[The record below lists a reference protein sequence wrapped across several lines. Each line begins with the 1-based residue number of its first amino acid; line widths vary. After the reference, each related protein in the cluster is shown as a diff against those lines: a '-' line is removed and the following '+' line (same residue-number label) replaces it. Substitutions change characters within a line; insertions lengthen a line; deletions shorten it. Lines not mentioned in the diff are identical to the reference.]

1 MAINKEI
8 MEDIIEN
15 ILKKDTRD
23 RLLIH
28 YDGFVGRGINGVSSR
43 SVWLAYEEIVT
54 VCSVEQYD
62 GDTTRTDL
70 ISYDIREE
78 YIIARYQD
86 YRKGKYSKEFIRR
99 GKEYSIIIP
108 YSSISSMEVR
118 HGERYE

>member
-15 ILKKDTRD
+15 ILKEDTRD

-28 YDGFVGRGINGVSSR
+28 YDGFIGRGINGVSSR

-54 VCSVEQYD
+54 VNMIEQYD
-62 GDTTRTDL
+62 GDVTRTDL
-70 ISYDIREE
+70 ISYDLKEE
-78 YIIARYQD
+78 YLIARYQD

-99 GKEYSIIIP
+99 GKEYSMIIP
-108 YSSISSMEVR
+108 YSSISSMEIR
-118 HGERYE
+118 HND